1 MTFQETLDFL
11 YTQLPVFHLQ
21 GASAYKKDLS
31 RTQALLAYL
40 GNPHHAFNT
49 IHIAGTNGKG
59 STSHLLASVLQE
71 AGYKVGLYTSPHLRD
86 FRERIKIISPE
97 VSGEISE
104 EFVCEFI
111 EKHIDF
117 FKSNELSFFEM
128 SVGLAFEY
136 FVKQKTDINIIEVGM
151 GGRLDSTNI
160 ITPLIS
166 VITNIGLDHTQF
178 LGNTLELIAFEKA
191 GIIKPNIPV
200 VIGEY
205 ISETKPVFLAKSDE
219 THSEIYFASDLI
231 AATYPSALLGD
242 YQIQNKKTVLQT
254 LKVLQD
260 KKLLSVSETDIKN
273 GFLNVIKN
281 TGLQG
286 RWQQLGENP
295 TVICDTAHNA
305 HGLKIVLNQLNKQ
318 KFEKLEKQKIS
329 YRQQAD
335 SAHIKNNQ
343 GQNQVWIINNS
354 KDTVTIQ
361 MQDWSFI
368 CVLQAK
374 TKGGQ
379 WYPIQYWRFST
390 CGNSYYS
397 KHFPPKTANS
407 FVTKLPNEGDYKTKI
422 RYKLLGA
429 DKFFYSNEFDGR
441 INYCEFVEDSTN
453 YNNRGEP
460 QPHFKL
466 DSLIYLALQ

>member
-1 MTFQETLDFL
+1 MEFASQYKRKKTYKSILTANFFLEIMNYKETLDWMFNK
-11 YTQLPVFHLQ
+11 LPMYQTQ
-21 GASAYKKDLS
+21 GASAYRKDI
-31 RTQALLAYL
+31 TNTVLLAKHL
-40 GNPHHAFNT
+40 GNPEHYLKC
-49 IHIAGTNGKG
+49 IHVAGTNGKG

-71 AGYKVGLYTSPHLRD
+71 AGYKVGLYTSPHLKD
-86 FRERIKIISPE
+86 YRERITINGIP
-97 VSGEISE
+97 ISE
-104 EFVCEFI
+104 DYVCDFI
-111 EKHIDF
+111 NKNQVF
-117 FKSNELSFFEM
+117 FEANKLSFFEM

-160 ITPLIS
+160 ITPLVS

-231 AATYPSALLGD
+231 ETTYPSALLGD

-295 TVICDTAHNA
+295 TIICDTAHNA

-318 KFEKLEKQKIS
+318 KFEKLHIVLGLVNDKNLTEILPLFPENAIYYFCKPDISRGLDQLILKQKAAEFNLVGQTYIS
-329 YRQQAD
+329 VSNAYQA
-335 SAHIKNNQ
+335 AKENAGNN
-343 GQNQVWIINNS
+343 
-354 KDTVTIQ
+354 D
-361 MQDWSFI
+361 FI
-368 CVLQAK
+368 YI
-374 TKGGQ
+374 GG
-379 WYPIQYWRFST
+379 ST
-390 CGNSYYS
+390 
-397 KHFPPKTANS
+397 
-407 FVTKLPNEGDYKTKI
+407 FVVAEIL
-422 RYKLLGA
+422 
-429 DKFFYSNEFDGR
+429 
-441 INYCEFVEDSTN
+441 
-453 YNNRGEP
+453 
-460 QPHFKL
+460 
-466 DSLIYLALQ
+466 